1 MTPLADEI
9 HRILVDEDGR
19 PPLSVES
26 LCRVLHAT
34 GYAGGQA
41 GAGDIGAALAELL
54 AAGQVELVWRRG
66 AAHYRMI
73 QAPAAVATGGTNRT

>member
-1 MTPLADEI
+1 MTPLAGAVLQ
-9 HRILVDEDGR
+9 ILESER
-19 PPLSVES
+19 EYPPLSVEKITFC
-26 LCRVLHAT
+26 LKVT
-34 GYAGGQA
+34 GAAGHDLTVA
-41 GAGDIGAALAELL
+41 DVEAALAELL